1 MFYTALYMDTNVKI
15 NVIFILATFG
25 SIDTHYMFMFLRIVP
40 SGVADIINGLAKA

>member
-15 NVIFILATFG
+15 NVIFILANTY
-25 SIDTHYMFMFLRIVP
+25 YMFMLLRIVP